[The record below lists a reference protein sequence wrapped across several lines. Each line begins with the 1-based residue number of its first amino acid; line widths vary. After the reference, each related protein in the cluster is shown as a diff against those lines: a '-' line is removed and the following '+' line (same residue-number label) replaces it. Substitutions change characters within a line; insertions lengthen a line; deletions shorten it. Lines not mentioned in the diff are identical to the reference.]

1 MDINRSTAL
10 KCFKNEIGQANHML
24 ITIMVGLDGIVPY
37 QVEAQEEFH
46 TSWNPKSKK
55 KSVER
60 SKVFAKKATMAWLV
74 DCIDMYLRLIN
85 QSPLLID
92 SKQLKQS
99 IDSKENSRSVY
110 KRINIICSHYN
121 IQSIDYALVDLL
133 ICWRNRLTHFQAEN
147 DIMSNNRKILQ
158 NNVENIK
165 EKHCGLDANQTLESF
180 DNCAFPTFK
189 EITSFVRAS
198 INLISEF
205 DKCLLNDI
213 NLVTY
218 ADRIIVKY
226 LNDRK
231 EYRLN
236 NIFSKDSQTAE
247 KSLRQILFQNGFIS
261 ENPNDVDEFCKDISN
276 LSVQNAK
283 EALLNGTF
291 LFGESC

>member
-1 MDINRSTAL
+1 MDINRSAAL
-10 KCFKNEIGQANHML
+10 KCFKTEIGQANHML
-24 ITIMVGLDGIVPY
+24 ITIMVGLDGIIPY
-37 QVEAQEEFH
+37 HVEAQEEFH

-55 KSVER
+55 NSVER

-85 QSPLLID
+85 QSPILIE
-92 SKQLKQS
+92 SKKLKQS
-99 IDSKENSRSVY
+99 IDSMDNSRSVY
-110 KRINIICSHYN
+110 RRVNLICSHYS

-147 DIMSNNRKILQ
+147 EMLSQ
-158 NNVENIK
+158 NKFALEREAENIK
-165 EKHCGLDANQTLESF
+165 ENYCGLHIDQTLKSF
-180 DNCAFPTFK
+180 YDCGFPTFK

-198 INLISEF
+198 INLISEI
-205 DKCLLNDI
+205 DRCLLCNID
-213 NLVTY
+213 LVTY

-226 LNDRK
+226 LSDKK

-247 KSLRQILFQNGFIS
+247 KSLRHILFQNGFIS
-261 ENPNDVDEFCKDISN
+261 KDFNEVDEFCNTISY

-283 EALLNGTF
+283 KALEDGTF
-291 LFGESC
+291 I